1 MPVKISKAQFY
12 SVTEVAEVA
21 DVTRQT
27 IWRWHKDKKIPGGRK
42 YRGRNVVFAQDGFE
56 RIYADAHRIEP
67 SGETDDFADQLNLF
81 EQRQP
86 DSGGRS

>member
-1 MPVKISKAQFY
+1 MPVEISGAQFY

-27 IWRWHKDKKIPGGRK
+27 IWRWRKDSKIPEGRK
-42 YRGRNVVFAQDGFE
+42 YRGRNVVFTQDE
-56 RIYADAHRIEP
+56 LEEIYAYAHRLEP
-67 SGETDDFADQLNLF
+67 SGETDDFTDQLNLF

>member
-1 MPVKISKAQFY
+1 MPVEVAGKRYY

-27 IWRWHKDKKIPGGRK
+27 IWRWRKEGKVPEGVK
-42 YRGRNVVFAQDGFE
+42 YRGREVVFTQEELE
-56 RIYADAHRIEP
+56 RIYAYAHRLEP
-67 SGETDDFADQLNLF
+67 SGETDDFKHQLKLF
-81 EQRQP
+81 EERQP

>member
-1 MPVKISKAQFY
+1 LGCKKCHFY

-27 IWRWHKDKKIPGGRK
+27 IWRWRKDNKIPEGRK
-42 YRGRNVVFAQDGFE
+42 YRGRNVVFTQDE
-56 RIYADAHRIEP
+56 LEEIYAYAHRLEP
-67 SGETDDFADQLNLF
+67 SGETDDFTDQLNLF